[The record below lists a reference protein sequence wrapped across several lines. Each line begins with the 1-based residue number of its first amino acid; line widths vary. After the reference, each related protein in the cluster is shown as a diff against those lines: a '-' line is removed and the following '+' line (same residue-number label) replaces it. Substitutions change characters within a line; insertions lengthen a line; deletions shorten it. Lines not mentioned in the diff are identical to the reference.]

1 MKIENLRD
9 LLVHELKDLYSA
21 ENQIMEALPK
31 MAEAAHSPE
40 LKKAF
45 KDHLEETK
53 GQKQRLEQ
61 IFEEFDYKPGG
72 QKCEAAEG
80 LIEEGEEIIEELEA
94 GKLRDAALIG
104 AAQRVEHYEMAGYGT
119 ARTFAEGLGLTK
131 VQQLLQETLDQEGEA
146 NKLLTKLSKELN
158 RQAAGV

>member
-80 LIEEGEEIIEELEA
+80 LIEEGEEIIEELEER
-94 GKLRDAALIG
+94 KKHL
-104 AAQRVEHYEMAGYGT
+104 E
-119 ARTFAEGLGLTK
+119 
-131 VQQLLQETLDQEGEA
+131 
-146 NKLLTKLSKELN
+146 
-158 RQAAGV
+158 

>member
-119 ARTFAEGLGLTK
+119 ARTFAEVLGLTK